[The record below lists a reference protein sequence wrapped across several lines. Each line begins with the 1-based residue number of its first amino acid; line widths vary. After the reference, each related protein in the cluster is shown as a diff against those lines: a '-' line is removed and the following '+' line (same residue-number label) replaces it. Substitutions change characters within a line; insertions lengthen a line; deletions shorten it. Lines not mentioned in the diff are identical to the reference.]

1 MGKVLVARIN
11 EPYEDSEA
19 LGYSYL
25 LAFNAS
31 LEAVQ
36 IQIPKDSESSG
47 WRRAIDTACLPSHEI
62 NETNSELLSDQE
74 HYLMAPRS
82 FVLLLQALAR

>member
-36 IQIPKDSESSG
+36 IQIPRIQNRVAGGE
-47 WRRAIDTACLPSHEI
+47 
-62 NETNSELLSDQE
+62 Q
-74 HYLMAPRS
+74 
-82 FVLLLQALAR
+82 